1 MPRIAAA
8 TVAEHRAQVQT
19 RLVDA
24 AERILRAG
32 DSAALTAGAVS
43 SAAGIA
49 RNSIYRYVD
58 SVEDLRFLV
67 VARYL
72 PAWLVAVDEAIA
84 SAEDPRSRLVA
95 WVAANLEQAA
105 ATGHGWLM
113 EAMRAA
119 PGAAH
124 TAPGAAHAASGAA
137 HAASG
142 AAHAQPG
149 AATTGTDRPTPAGEA
164 VDRAHGALSDVVIAT
179 WLELLAGDESRSAV
193 AGAMTMAIVETGFR
207 QLDAGR
213 SKALVMDMGTRAV
226 DGLVT
231 GFTAP

>member
-24 AERILRAG
+24 AEDILRAG
-32 DSAALTAGAVS
+32 DGAALTAGAVS

-72 PAWLVAVDEAIA
+72 PSWLAAVDEAVA
-84 SAEDPRSRLVA
+84 GAEDPRSRLTA
-95 WVAANLEQAA
+95 WVTANLEQAA

-119 PGAAH
+119 PVVAPPAPAAG
-124 TAPGAAHAASGAA
+124 TDAPGAEAVETAHAA
-137 HAASG
+137 
-142 AAHAQPG
+142 
-149 AATTGTDRPTPAGEA
+149 
-164 VDRAHGALSDVVIAT
+164 LNDVVQAT
-179 WLELLAGDESRSAV
+179 WLELLGGDQGRSAV

-207 QLDAGR
+207 QLDAGQP
-213 SKALVMDMGTRAV
+213 AGLVTDMSTRAV
-226 DGLVT
+226 AGLVAA
-231 GFTAP
+231 FTA